1 MKIVY
6 SANGPRILNISRNVQ
21 DDFRIE
27 VESFEDRQSLLRS
40 ELKNTRDRFLSES
53 DWVVTKA
60 KETGTNIPTA
70 WKTYRQAL
78 RDLPA
83 SDKFPDRY
91 NIADWPLAP
100 GETEVPEEAK
110 VFIAEIS
117 DPVGLGTTSWIGYDE
132 ESQNY
137 FRQEKPSSE
146 PEEPEETEETEETTE

>member
-1 MKIVY
+1 MKIIF
-6 SANGPRILNISRNVQ
+6 SPDGKRRTSNIPVDVQ
-21 DDFRIE
+21 GDLRDD
-27 VESFEDRQSLLRS
+27 VENFAQRQSFLRNALI
-40 ELKNTRDRFLSES
+40 ETRNRLLSES
-53 DWVVTKA
+53 DWVITKA
-60 KETGTNIPTA
+60 KETGTNIPTG

-91 NIADWPLAP
+91 DTADWPLVP

-132 ESQNY
+132 ETQTY
-137 FRQEKPSSE
+137 FEQEKPSPE
-146 PEEPEETEETEETTE
+146 PEESEASAE

>member
-1 MKIVY
+1 MKIVF
-6 SANGPRILNISRNVQ
+6 SPDGKTRTLAIPRDVQ
-21 DDFRIE
+21 NDFKLE
-27 VESFEDRQSLLRS
+27 VESFENRQSSLRS

-60 KETGTNIPTA
+60 KETGTNIPTG

-91 NIADWPLAP
+91 DIADWPLAP

-110 VFIAEIS
+110 IFIAEIS

-132 ESQNY
+132 ETQTY
-137 FRQEKPSSE
+137 FEQEKPSPE
-146 PEEPEETEETEETTE
+146 PEEPTE

>member
-1 MKIVY
+1 MKVIF
-6 SANGPRILNISRNVQ
+6 SPDGKARTLPIPRDVQ
-21 DDFRIE
+21 NDFKLE
-27 VESFEDRQSLLRS
+27 VESFDERQSSLRS
-40 ELKNTRDRFLSES
+40 ELKNTRDRLLSES
-53 DWVVTKA
+53 DWVITKA
-60 KETGTNIPTA
+60 KETGTNIPSG

-91 NIADWPLAP
+91 DIADWPLAP

-132 ESQNY
+132 ETQTY
-137 FRQEKPSSE
+137 FEQEKPSPE
-146 PEEPEETEETEETTE
+146 PEEPAE

>member
-1 MKIVY
+1 MKIVF
-6 SANGPRILNISRNVQ
+6 SPDGKARNLAIPR
-21 DDFRIE
+21 DFQNDFKLE

-132 ESQNY
+132 ETETY
-137 FRQEKPSSE
+137 FEQEKPSPE
-146 PEEPEETEETEETTE
+146 PEEPEETTE